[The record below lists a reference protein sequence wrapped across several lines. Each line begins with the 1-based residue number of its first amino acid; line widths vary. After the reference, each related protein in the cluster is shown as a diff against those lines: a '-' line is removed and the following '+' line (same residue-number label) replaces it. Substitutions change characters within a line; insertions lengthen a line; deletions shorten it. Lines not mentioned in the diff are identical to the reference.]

1 MSKLAVIDNVNG
13 TFAVRSE
20 WTDNEQGACVA
31 FHDRCKTLWNASD
44 VVKATV
50 RIVDEDFNLYDGKN
64 EVIKHTVESEE

>member
-1 MSKLAVIDNVNG
+1 MSKLAVVDNVNG
-13 TFAVRSE
+13 NFSVQSE

-31 FHDRCKTLWNASD
+31 FHDRCKVLWNAPD

-64 EVIKHTVESEE
+64 EVITHEEPENA